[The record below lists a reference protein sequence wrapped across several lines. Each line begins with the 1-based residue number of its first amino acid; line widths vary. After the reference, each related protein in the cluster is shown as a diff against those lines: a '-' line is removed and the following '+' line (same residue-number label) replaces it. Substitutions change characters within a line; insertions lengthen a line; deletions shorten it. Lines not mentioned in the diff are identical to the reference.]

1 MTAYIQQYNISTR
14 ALPNKKNET
23 KTVLIAFNSQRPT
36 RDFNQKKQFATT
48 TKESFL
54 QKPTTNPVIFSRGPS
69 DHQANKMAVKP
80 QQIWDY
86 SYVDVVPS
94 HPEYDEVMPE
104 SYQFDSFEGYQ
115 EYEED
120 RAYLNI

>member
-1 MTAYIQQYNISTR
+1 
-14 ALPNKKNET
+14 
-23 KTVLIAFNSQRPT
+23 
-36 RDFNQKKQFATT
+36 
-48 TKESFL
+48 
-54 QKPTTNPVIFSRGPS
+54 
-69 DHQANKMAVKP
+69 MAVKP
-80 QQIWDY
+80 QQILDY

-120 RAYLNI
+120 RAYLNIWHRITILIFDGDVTKFNITIINVTSITMFNILW